1 MARFGG
7 HRVPRLVGQGWGR
20 RTAIF
25 AAFILFV
32 QLLVGG
38 FALGTAAAAPPML
51 DIFGNPLCI
60 TSGDHADGED
70 GKGHTGLPDCCAPG
84 CTMFSSVKS
93 ADRAPLALSNPL
105 EAPVLTGLVAV
116 IVFGVPAAEHDPGNP
131 RAPPLHV

>member
-1 MARFGG
+1 M
-7 HRVPRLVGQGWGR
+7 

-25 AAFILFV
+25 AAFMLFV

-60 TSGDHADGED
+60 TSADHDGDED

-84 CTMFSSVKS
+84 CTMFAPVKS

-105 EAPVLTGLVAV
+105 EAPVACRPMAVA
-116 IVFGVPAAEHDPGNP
+116 IVGPADAEHEPGNP
-131 RAPPLHV
+131 RAPPLHA